1 MLFYKKN
8 PGFVIEVHKDA
19 PRVGT
24 PYVVNAKGKRNW
36 FYENDPAMNR
46 IIGGYSKGPEHSY
59 AKELIKRYP
68 LSNE

>member
-24 PYVVNAKGKRNW
+24 PYVVNAKGRETG
-36 FYENDPAMNR
+36 FMRMIPQ
-46 IIGGYSKGPEHSY
+46 
-59 AKELIKRYP
+59 
-68 LSNE
+68 

>member
-46 IIGGYSKGPEHSY
+46 DRKSVV
-59 AKELIKRYP
+59 
-68 LSNE
+68 